1 MGCRIPIRQMPV
13 GILFSKD
20 FGIIGKSEFAN
31 PLKDSDIIGNC
42 YGLPNS
48 DSANAGR
55 HTFSQRSPTF
65 FYGLPNSDS
74 AKENGLPNSDSANA
88 VMHIFFKGLRHY
100 WQIGICQPISGL
112 RPFSVGCRIPIRQ
125 MPAGILFPK
134 GLRSFWQI
142 GICQPII
149 GLRSFWQIGICQPII
164 GLRHYWQIGICQPII
179 GLRSFWQRK
188 NLPTHFCYLDLLP
201 Y

>member
-55 HTFSQRSPTF
+55 HTFSQRSPF
-65 FYGLPNSDS
+65 FL
-74 AKENGLPNSDSANA
+74 AN
-88 VMHIFFKGLRHY
+88 R
-100 WQIGICQPISGL
+100 
-112 RPFSVGCRIPIRQ
+112 
-125 MPAGILFPK
+125 
-134 GLRSFWQI
+134 
-142 GICQPII
+142 
-149 GLRSFWQIGICQPII
+149 
-164 GLRHYWQIGICQPII
+164 
-179 GLRSFWQRK
+179 
-188 NLPTHFCYLDLLP
+188 NLPTHYRSPFFLANRNLPTHYRSTTLLANRNLPTHYRSPFFLAKKEFANSFLLFGFITLLDKLCLTTCCLVISLTTL
-201 Y
+201 